1 MKYWFRLAEQ
11 HNLQHDS
18 SSSMSIIKSYSKNIS
33 PSKLGVSP
41 FKYGTETANLD
52 HNPTELRW
60 LNCSCK
66 KKRVRNI
73 RRRKFEA
80 AVSFQSDPD
89 VVIAKLSSGMAVI
102 QSAPILQHC
111 QQFASSSPPAEKFEY
126 QAEFSRLMDLIVNS
140 LYSNKEVFLRELISN
155 ASDALDKLR
164 FFSVTELDLMKD
176 AIDFDIRIQADKD
189 NGDHHYH

>member
-1 MKYWFRLAEQ
+1 MDIPLPLK
-11 HNLQHDS
+11 NSDG
-18 SSSMSIIKSYSKNIS
+18 SIA
-33 PSKLGVSP
+33 PV
-41 FKYGTETANLD
+41 
-52 HNPTELRW
+52 
-60 LNCSCK
+60 K